1 MNHEEINPEEAT
13 SPMSSESAPSTE
25 ESTSTSSEP
34 SEGQASS
41 AEGQEDSSEVTKLQ
55 AEVRELK
62 DKYIRLMADLEN
74 LRKRNRQD
82 LQDARNRV
90 LEEVML
96 ELLPVLDDLD
106 LAIQNADSVTDIESI
121 REGQKLMHKKLFH
134 NLERKG
140 LKPMVTVGEVFNTDA
155 HEAISQIPATSEDQ
169 KGKVVIEATKG
180 YILGERVIR
189 YAKVVTANW

>member
-1 MNHEEINPEEAT
+1 MNHDDIHPDQPISETNPA
-13 SPMSSESAPSTE
+13 
-25 ESTSTSSEP
+25 
-34 SEGQASS
+34 ASDGMPDQS
-41 AEGQEDSSEVTKLQ
+41 AEQSTNSGDDQPIADGLEADSQVEKLQ
-55 AEVRELK
+55 AEVRDLK

-82 LQDARNRV
+82 LLETRNRV

-106 LAIQNADSVTDIESI
+106 LAIQNANSVTDIEAI

-140 LKPMVTVGEVFNTDA
+140 LKAMTTVGEVFNTDI
-155 HEAISQIPATSEDQ
+155 HEAISQMPAASEEQ
-169 KGKVVIEATKG
+169 KGKVVIEAAKG
-180 YILGERVIR
+180 YMLGERVIR
-189 YAKVVTANW
+189 YAKVVTAN

>member
-1 MNHEEINPEEAT
+1 MNHDDINPEQPISETNPLTSENMSEKTAEANS
-13 SPMSSESAPSTE
+13 SPADDQPL
-25 ESTSTSSEP
+25 
-34 SEGQASS
+34 
-41 AEGQEDSSEVTKLQ
+41 AEGQETASEVDKLQ
-55 AEVRELK
+55 AEVRDLK

-82 LQDARNRV
+82 LLETRNRV

-106 LAIQNADSVTDIESI
+106 LAIQNADSVTDIEAI

-140 LKPMVTVGEVFNTDA
+140 LKAMTTVGEVFNTDA
-155 HEAISQIPATSEDQ
+155 HEAISQMPATSEEQ
-169 KGKVVIEATKG
+169 KGKVIIEAAKG
-180 YILGERVIR
+180 YMLGERVIR
-189 YAKVVTANW
+189 YAKVVTAN